1 MEETQKC
8 LAIKT
13 AIKSFEQNLVSKMSC
28 SFNISVDKRIR
39 STILVEIADVPLS
52 FVNLFDGKFLN
63 LFNRINYNQE
73 VRKRKLNQTS

>member
-8 LAIKT
+8 LAIIT

-28 SFNISVDKRIR
+28 SFNISVDELIK
-39 STILVEIADVPLS
+39 STILIELADVPLS
-52 FVNLFDGKFLN
+52 FVTLFDGKFLN
-63 LFNRINYNQE
+63 FFNRINYNQI